1 MITVGIFIKDDLGN
15 YNRIELFADENISVN
30 SSIQNVNDIS
40 KTFTDFSQTFTIP
53 ASKQNNKIFKHWY
66 ENSNDN
72 GFSTLIKADAYIEL
86 DTIPFRTGKIQLESC
101 NIKNGKPQDYS
112 ITFIGILGNLK
123 DTFNGLLLKDL
134 DTGEFDFSYS
144 GSIVRTMVTTQTSN
158 NIKYPL
164 ISSLRQWYYSGVAG
178 ADNISTLVGTINHTE
193 LFPAIRLRK
202 VLQLI
207 QNKFG
212 ITFQGTFIDSDSK
225 FLNAFLLL
233 KNAEIFKIIYKT
245 LPIDYQTKSGAANY
259 IDFNLATDEM
269 TFTANPTIQKRTVT
283 INITNSIPNIPFT
296 LYCYKDNVILTS
308 VKLISIVGAQ
318 NRLLFQKDGGDEDLS
333 KYSFRISYEGISSFT
348 SNAIL
353 ETTQSG
359 VGATSMTLTQSLSQM
374 PSSTINVASY
384 MPELKIED
392 FFGGILKMFNLT
404 CYSTV
409 DGVYNLE
416 QIESYYTSGTIR
428 NITKYIKSDNINLNR
443 SKTYSKINFQY
454 EKSEN
459 LLSTAFLS
467 NNRVEYGNLLLDID
481 SEGSTYDIKLPFENP
496 LFSNLTTN
504 LSAGFLIKSDL
515 KAYIPKAII
524 LYDYGVLQTV
534 PQYYFN
540 SQAATTYNAFGGE
553 TSISG
558 VTYSLNFGQEQS
570 PMTNLLVPNS
580 LYSQYYQSYLTNIFD
595 FKARLI
601 KVSAILPIS
610 LLTSLKLN
618 DRLIIRDKRYLI
630 NTMQTNLITGEVQ
643 FELLTDNRIL

>member
-1 MITVGIFIKDDLGN
+1 
-15 YNRIELFADENISVN
+15 
-30 SSIQNVNDIS
+30 
-40 KTFTDFSQTFTIP
+40 
-53 ASKQNNKIFKHWY
+53 
-66 ENSNDN
+66 
-72 GFSTLIKADAYIEL
+72 
-86 DTIPFRTGKIQLESC
+86 
-101 NIKNGKPQDYS
+101 
-112 ITFIGILGNLK
+112 LGNLK

-134 DTGEFDFSYS
+134 NTGDYDFSYS
-144 GSIVRTMVTTQTSN
+144 GSTVRSRVTTQSTDH
-158 NIKYPL
+158 IKYPL
-164 ISSLRQWYYSGVAG
+164 ISSLRKWYYSGVAG

-202 VLQLI
+202 VLNLI
-207 QNKFG
+207 QTKFG
-212 ITFQGTFIDSDSK
+212 ITFQGAFIDSDSK

-233 KNAEIFKIIYKT
+233 KNAEVFKIIYKA
-245 LPIDYQTKSGAANY
+245 IYINYQTKSGAANN

-283 INITNSIPNIPFT
+283 INITNNTANIPYT
-296 LYCYKDNVILTS
+296 LYCYKNDIIATS
-308 VKLISIVGAQ
+308 VKLVSIVGSQ
-318 NRLLFQKDGGDEDLS
+318 NTLLFQKDGGDEDLS
-333 KYSFRISYEGISSFT
+333 KYTFRISYEGISSFT

-353 ETTQSG
+353 ETTQTG
-359 VGATSMTLTQSLSQM
+359 IGATSMTITQSLSQM
-374 PSSTINVASY
+374 PSATINVSSY

-404 CYSTV
+404 CYSTT

-428 NITKYIKSDNINLNR
+428 DVTKYIKSDNINLNR

-467 NNRVEYGNLLLDID
+467 NNRIEYGNLLLDID
-481 SEGSTYDIKLPFENP
+481 SDGSTYDVKLPFENP
-496 LFSNLTTN
+496 LFGGLTTN
-504 LSAGFLIKSDL
+504 LSVGFLIKTDYN
-515 KAYIPKAII
+515 AYVPKAII
-524 LYDYGVLQTV
+524 LYDYGVQQTV

-540 SQAATTYNAFGGE
+540 SQAATTYNAFGSE
-553 TSISG
+553 TLISG

-570 PMTNLLVPNS
+570 PMTNLPVPNS
-580 LYSQYYQSYLTNIFD
+580 LYSEYYQAYLTNIFD

-618 DRLIIRDKRYLI
+618 DRLVIRDKRYLI
-630 NTMQTNLITGEVQ
+630 NTMTTDLTSGEVQ